1 MKRIFVSAFYLLFYS
16 FRMLSIVFRSLF
28 RFSDVKS
35 SRNMKI
41 ENYLAQINLD
51 FVIMHKLNIHHQ
63 VSQSIH
69 THLQVLMRQK
79 QVEIYHV

>member
-63 VSQSIH
+63 VAQSIH